1 MDDNVEN
8 TFSKDL
14 VDVILK
20 NFYRVH
26 NELGYGFLE
35 NVYKNALY
43 FALLDEGLK
52 CETEKQI
59 KVYFD
64 GRVVG
69 NYFTDILVE
78 DCIILELKAEKEL
91 NPAHEAQL
99 INYLKATDIE
109 LGYILNFG
117 TSAKFSRKIFTNDRK

>member
-1 MDDNVEN
+1 MSDYSEDIVPKE
-8 TFSKDL
+8 L
-14 VDVILK
+14 VDIILS

-26 NELGYGFLE
+26 NELGFGFLE
-35 NVYKNALY
+35 NVYKSALY
-43 FALLDEGLK
+43 FALKDEGLK

-59 KVYFD
+59 LVYFD

-69 NYFTDILVE
+69 TYYADILVE

-91 NPAHEAQL
+91 NPIHEIQL

-109 LGYILNFG
+109 IGYLLNFG
-117 TSAKFSRKIFTNDRK
+117 SSAKFSRKIFTNNRK

>member
-1 MDDNVEN
+1 MSNNFEDIV
-8 TFSKDL
+8 SKDL
-14 VDVILK
+14 VDIILS

-43 FALLDEGLK
+43 FALKDEGLK

-69 NYFTDILVE
+69 TYYADILVE
-78 DCIILELKAEKEL
+78 DCIILELKTVKEIS
-91 NPAHEAQL
+91 PAHEAQL
-99 INYLKATDIE
+99 INYLKAKDIE
-109 LGYILNFG
+109 IGYLLNFG